1 MTSHRLERVE
11 STILRELSIILQR
24 RINDPRVRGV
34 HFVAVDISPD
44 FHLARVSF
52 SLLEESLDPEAAQ
65 RGLDSAKPVLR
76 GELKKAVQL
85 RKIPEL
91 AFRYDPSIREGDHIL
106 DLLRRIEPAK
116 APPPPDQ
123 KPDADS

>member
-11 STILRELSIILQR
+11 STILRELSLILQR
-24 RINDPRVRGV
+24 RINDPRVRGI

-52 SLLEESLDPEAAQ
+52 SMLEDNRDPEEVQ

-76 GELKKAVQL
+76 GELKKVIQL

-91 AFRYDPSIREGDHIL
+91 AFRYDPSIREGDRIL
-106 DLLRRIEPAK
+106 DLLRKLEQPK
-116 APPPPDQ
+116 APPSAPDTE
-123 KPDADS
+123 D

>member
-11 STILRELSIILQR
+11 STILRELSLILQR

-34 HFVAVDISPD
+34 HFVAVNISPD

-52 SLLEESLDPEAAQ
+52 SLLEATQNAEEAQ
-65 RGLDSAKPVLR
+65 RGLDSAKSVMR
-76 GELKKAVQL
+76 CELKKVIQL

-91 AFRYDPSIREGDHIL
+91 AFRYDSSIIEGDRIL
-106 DLLRRIEPAK
+106 DLLRKIEQPK
-116 APPPPDQ
+116 TPPTAPES
-123 KPDADS
+123 KE

>member
-34 HFVAVDISPD
+34 HFVSVDISPD

-52 SLLEESLDPEAAQ
+52 SLLEESLDPETAQ

-106 DLLRRIEPAK
+106 DLLRKIEPPK
-116 APPPPDQ
+116 APPPPDP

>member
-34 HFVAVDISPD
+34 HFVGVNISPD

-52 SLLEESLDPEAAQ
+52 SLLEESLDPEEAQ
-65 RGLDSAKPVLR
+65 RGLDSAKPVMR

-91 AFRYDPSIREGDHIL
+91 AFRYDPSIKEGDHIL
-106 DLLRRIEPAK
+106 DLLRRIEQPK
-116 APPPPDQ
+116 TPPPDSEP
-123 KPDADS
+123 KD

>member
-34 HFVAVDISPD
+34 HFVAVNISPD

-52 SLLEESLDPEAAQ
+52 SLLEASLDPEEAQ
-65 RGLDSAKPVLR
+65 RGLDSAKPVIR

-85 RKIPEL
+85 RVIPEL
-91 AFRYDPSIREGDHIL
+91 AFRYDASIREGDRIL
-106 DLLRRIEPAK
+106 DLLRKLEQPK
-116 APPPPDQ
+116 TPTPPPESKD
-123 KPDADS
+123 